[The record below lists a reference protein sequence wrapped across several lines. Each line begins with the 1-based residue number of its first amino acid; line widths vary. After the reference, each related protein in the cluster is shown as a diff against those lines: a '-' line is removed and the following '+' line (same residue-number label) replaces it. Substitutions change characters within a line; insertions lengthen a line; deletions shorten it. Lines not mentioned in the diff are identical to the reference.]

1 MADELDGVIDS
12 TGMVRRTF
20 MRRLVTG
27 TVFATPVVASFAMA
41 GVEAASAAAH
51 GHYPGPPQGNPNQT
65 YIANPNQ
72 TYIANPNQT
81 YIANPNQTCGL
92 QPPIG
97 NPNSTTGQN
106 PGLGWGW
113 PPDNDDGPPFGFW
126 PPQKGFCRGR

>member
-51 GHYPGPPQGNPNQT
+51 DHYPGPPQLIGNGNG
-65 YIANPNQ
+65 N
-72 TYIANPNQT
+72 
-81 YIANPNQTCGL
+81 

-97 NPNSTTGQN
+97 NGNGNQPPIGNGNGGQPCGPQSPIGNPNTTVTVPSG
-106 PGLGWGW
+106 GG
-113 PPDNDDGPPFGFW
+113 GPPFSGFW
-126 PPQKGFCRGR
+126 PPPKGFGRGH

>member
-51 GHYPGPPQGNPNQT
+51 DRYPGPPQLIGNGNGNGGQP
-65 YIANPNQ
+65 
-72 TYIANPNQT
+72 
-81 YIANPNQTCGL
+81 CGP
-92 QPPIG
+92 QSPIG
-97 NPNSTTGQN
+97 NPNTSIGLN
-106 PGLGWGW
+106 PGPFGGGG
-113 PPDNDDGPPFGFW
+113 PGGPPFFGFG
-126 PPQKGFCRGR
+126 PPPKGFGSGR

>member
-51 GHYPGPPQGNPNQT
+51 DHYPGPPQLIGNGNG
-65 YIANPNQ
+65 N
-72 TYIANPNQT
+72 
-81 YIANPNQTCGL
+81 
-92 QPPIG
+92 QPPIASG
-97 NPNSTTGQN
+97 NGGQPCGPQAPIAAPNTSITVPSG
-106 PGLGWGW
+106 GG
-113 PPDNDDGPPFGFW
+113 GPPFSGFW
-126 PPQKGFCRGR
+126 PPPEGFGRGH

>member
-27 TVFATPVVASFAMA
+27 TAFAAPVVASFAMA

-51 GHYPGPPQGNPNQT
+51 DHYPGPPQLIGNGNG
-65 YIANPNQ
+65 N
-72 TYIANPNQT
+72 
-81 YIANPNQTCGL
+81 

-97 NPNSTTGQN
+97 NGNGGQPCGPQSPMGNPNTTVELP
-106 PGLGWGW
+106 PGPFGGGG
-113 PPDNDDGPPFGFW
+113 PPYGGGGPPFGFR
-126 PPQKGFCRGR
+126 PPPEGFGRGR

>member
-51 GHYPGPPQGNPNQT
+51 DHYPGPP
-65 YIANPNQ
+65 
-72 TYIANPNQT
+72 
-81 YIANPNQTCGL
+81 
-92 QPPIG
+92 
-97 NPNSTTGQN
+97 
-106 PGLGWGW
+106 
-113 PPDNDDGPPFGFW
+113 
-126 PPQKGFCRGR
+126 R